1 MTVLDDRETRQRLLK
16 AAAKLFAERGF
27 KNTSVRDICA
37 EAHANVAAVNY
48 HFRDKLGLYREVV
61 GMVAD
66 AMDQGKR
73 EAMAVAEGSSAEDQ
87 LRSYILHFLRQCFGE
102 EKSWIDDLI
111 GRELAEPT
119 PAFDLIVQ
127 RGIAPS
133 ALRLG
138 TLIGELAGLPAEDNR
153 VQICGASIQAQ
164 CVFYRSG
171 KAVMK
176 HMNPGL
182 EITPKLIEGI
192 ARQIADFSLAGI
204 RAIAQQEAGGKS

>member
-1 MTVLDDRETRQRLLK
+1 MAVLGDQETRQRLLE

-37 EAHANVAAVNY
+37 EAGANVAAVNY
-48 HFRDKLGLYREVV
+48 HFRDKLGLYKEVV

-66 AMDQGKR
+66 AMDTGKR
-73 EAMAVAEGSSAEDQ
+73 EAMEVAEGTSAEDQ

-111 GRELAEPT
+111 SRELAEPT

-127 RGIAPS
+127 RGIAPN
-133 ALRLG
+133 AFRLG
-138 TLIGELAGLPAEDNR
+138 KLISKLTGLPPEDYR
-153 VQICGASIQAQ
+153 VQLCGASIQAQ

-171 KAVMK
+171 KTVMK

-182 EITPKLIEGI
+182 EITPEVIEGI

-204 RAIAQQEAGGKS
+204 RAVAQQKAERKP